1 MLERA
6 RQEWFSNIRGD
17 LLSGIVVALALIPEA
32 IAFSII
38 AGVDPKV
45 GLYASFCIAVVIAF
59 VGGRPGMISAATGA
73 MALLMVTLVK
83 EHGLQYLL
91 AATLLTGLF
100 QIAAGYL
107 RLGSLMR
114 FVSHSVV
121 TGFVNAL
128 AILIFMA
135 QLPELTNVTWQVYAM
150 TAAGLGIIYL
160 FPLVPVVGKLLPS
173 PLLCIVIL
181 TAVAITLGIDIRT
194 VGDMGELPDTLPVFL
209 WPDVPLN
216 LETLAIIF
224 PYSAGLAVVGL
235 LESMMTA
242 AIVDEMTDTPSDRNR
257 ECKGQGI
264 ANIGAGLLG
273 GMAGCAM
280 IGQSVIN
287 IKSGGRGRLSTFVA
301 GTLLILMVVFM
312 DEWIRQI
319 PMAALVAVMIM
330 VSIGT
335 FSWESVR
342 NLKTHPLSTSIVMLA
357 TVAVVVATH
366 NLALGVFVGVLLA
379 SLFFANK
386 VARFMLVKSDSE
398 RNGAVRT
405 YQVRGQVFFASAEQF
420 FAGFD
425 FKEMVEKV
433 VIDLTHAHF
442 WDITAVTAL
451 DKVVLKFRREGT
463 EVEIIGLNE
472 ASATIV
478 DRFGV
483 HDKPE
488 EVESLPLNQNTVF
501 LKAECDFTDKKDI
514 ADFYYSLDGKK
525 WTKIG
530 SQLKMAYT
538 LPHFMGYRF
547 GLFNYATKTP
557 GGYVDFD
564 YFRISD
570 SK

>member
-100 QIAAGYL
+100 QIMAGYL

-114 FVSHSVV
+114 FVSRSVV

-342 NLKTHPLSTSIVMLA
+342 NLKSHPLSTNLVMVT
-357 TVAVVVATH
+357 TVAVVVVTH

-379 SLFFANK
+379 SLFFAHK
-386 VARFMLVKSDSE
+386 VARVMLVKSDSE
-398 RNGAVRT
+398 RSGAVRT
-405 YQVRGQVFFASAEQF
+405 YLVRGQVFFASAEQF
-420 FAGFD
+420 LAGFD
-425 FKEMVEKV
+425 FREEVEKV

-442 WDITAVTAL
+442 WDITAITAL
-451 DKVVLKFRREGT
+451 DKVVIKFRREGK
-463 EVEIIGLNE
+463 EVAVIGLND
-472 ASATIV
+472 ASATLV
-478 DRFGV
+478 DRFAIHG
-483 HDKPE
+483 KRQE
-488 EVESLPLNQNTVF
+488 GEPL
-501 LKAECDFTDKKDI
+501 LAE
-514 ADFYYSLDGKK
+514 
-525 WTKIG
+525 
-530 SQLKMAYT
+530 
-538 LPHFMGYRF
+538 H
-547 GLFNYATKTP
+547 
-557 GGYVDFD
+557 
-564 YFRISD
+564 
-570 SK
+570 